1 MSEFDF
7 SNLTYG
13 VHTLKGNQDPFLVF
27 EDFKKYEEFH
37 VVSSLPRRNVL
48 KYLVYFY
55 DPLSPILDEVK
66 DPLRAKLKAVE
77 LAGFKKENGK
87 YSENVEKMIVCEDPI
102 INEMICR
109 YLIMTNDIRW
119 QKYHVLMQV
128 YFRIAKDL
136 LTGEK
141 DNMKNF
147 AEAEKELIATRNQ
160 ITKLETSETLLKRLQ
175 KYYLE
180 GKVELSPEEIAI
192 KLRANPNELP
202 Q

>member
-1 MSEFDF
+1 MDFNFD
-7 SNLTYG
+7 NLTYG

-27 EDFKKYEEFH
+27 EDFKKHQEFYNTA
-37 VVSSLPRRNVL
+37 SLPRRSVL
-48 KYLVYFY
+48 KYIVYFY
-55 DPLSPILDEVK
+55 DPNSPLLEEIK
-66 DPLRAKLKAVE
+66 DSLRAKLTAVE

-128 YFRIAKDL
+128 YYRASKEL

-141 DNMKNF
+141 DSIK
-147 AEAEKELIATRNQ
+147 ALTEAEKELISTRSQ
-160 ITKLETSETLLKRLQ
+160 IVKQETSEVLLKRLQ
-175 KYYLE
+175 RYYLE
-180 GKVELSPEEIAI
+180 EKVELTPEEIAI
-192 KLRANPNELP
+192 KLRENPSELP
-202 Q
+202 V